1 MPKVTLYN
9 TAGAAAGEIEL
20 NDSVFG
26 VEYNEAVIHQAVV
39 RQMANERLGTHATKT
54 RGLVRGGGR
63 KPWKQK
69 GTGRA
74 RVGSIRSPLWVGGG
88 TVFGPTPRSHAKDM
102 TRKARQLAV
111 KSALSEKLRANE
123 LIVVDAINFDTP
135 KTKEVVKFLAA
146 FNVDGKALIVDG
158 GTASENT
165 VLSARNIPGVKAY
178 APSGLNIYDIVH
190 YTKLFLTQD
199 AVNIHS
205 AYRLLLQRSKSA
217 RRWNR
222 FSR

>member
-1 MPKVTLYN
+1 MPKVKLYN
-9 TAGAAAGEIEL
+9 IAGQETGEIEL

-26 VEYNEAVIHQAVV
+26 VDYNEAVIHQAVV

-54 RGLVRGGGR
+54 RGLVRGGGK

-102 TRKARQLAV
+102 PRKARQLAV

-123 LIVVDAINFDTP
+123 LIVIDAIDFEAP
-135 KTKEVVKFLAA
+135 KTKNVVKMLA
-146 FNVDGKALIVDG
+146 DLHSEGKALIVDG
-158 GTASENT
+158 ARNT

-178 APSGLNIYDIVH
+178 APSGLNIYDIVNTH
-190 YTKLFLTQD
+190 KLFLTQE
-199 AVNIHS
+199 AVKKIEEVL
-205 AYRLLLQRSKSA
+205 A
-217 RRWNR
+217 
-222 FSR
+222 

>member
-88 TVFGPTPRSHAKDM
+88 IVFGPTPRSHAKDM

-123 LIVVDAINFDTP
+123 LIVVDAINFDAP

-158 GTASENT
+158 GTASANT

-199 AVNIHS
+199 AVKKIEEVL
-205 AYRLLLQRSKSA
+205 A
-217 RRWNR
+217 
-222 FSR
+222 

>member
-9 TAGAAAGEIEL
+9 IAGEAAGEMEL

-39 RQMANERLGTHATKT
+39 RQMSNERLGTHATKT
-54 RGLVRGGGR
+54 RGLVRGGGK

-88 TVFGPTPRSHAKDM
+88 TVFGPTPRSYAKSM

-111 KSALSEKLRANE
+111 RSALSEKLRANE
-123 LIVVDAINFDTP
+123 LVVLDQIEFDAP
-135 KTKEVVKFLAA
+135 KTKSVVQMLGA
-146 FNVDGKALIVDG
+146 FKAEGKALIVDG
-158 GTASENT
+158 GEKAANT
-165 VLSARNIPGVKAY
+165 ILGARNLPEVKAVT
-178 APSGLNIYDIVH
+178 AEGINLYDIIH
-190 YTKLFLTQD
+190 YTKLFVT
-199 AVNIHS
+199 
-205 AYRLLLQRSKSA
+205 KSA
-217 RRWNR
+217 VEKIEEVLA
-222 FSR
+222 

>member
-123 LIVVDAINFDTP
+123 LIVVDAINFDAP

-190 YTKLFLTQD
+190 YTKLLFLTQD
-199 AVNIHS
+199 AVKKIEEVL
-205 AYRLLLQRSKSA
+205 A
-217 RRWNR
+217 
-222 FSR
+222 

>member
-1 MPKVTLYN
+1 MPKVKLYN
-9 TAGAAAGEIEL
+9 ITGQETGEIEL

-26 VEYNEAVIHQAVV
+26 VDYNEAVIHQAVV

-54 RGLVRGGGR
+54 RGLVRGGGK

-102 TRKARQLAV
+102 PRKARQLAV

-123 LIVVDAINFDTP
+123 LIVIDAIDFEAP
-135 KTKEVVKFLAA
+135 KTKNVVKMLA
-146 FNVDGKALIVDG
+146 DLHSEGKALIVDG
-158 GTASENT
+158 ARNT

-178 APSGLNIYDIVH
+178 APSGLNIYDFVN
-190 YTKLFLTQD
+190 TDKLFLTQE
-199 AVNIHS
+199 AVKKIEEVL
-205 AYRLLLQRSKSA
+205 A
-217 RRWNR
+217 
-222 FSR
+222 

>member
-1 MPKVTLYN
+1 MPKVKLYN
-9 TAGAAAGEIEL
+9 IAGQETGEIEL

-26 VEYNEAVIHQAVV
+26 VDYNEAVIHQAVV

-54 RGLVRGGGR
+54 RGLVRGGGK

-74 RVGSIRSPLWVGGG
+74 RVGSIRSPLWIGGG

-102 TRKARQLAV
+102 PRKARQLAV

-123 LIVVDAINFDTP
+123 LIVIDAIDFEAP
-135 KTKEVVKFLAA
+135 KTKNVVKMLA
-146 FNVDGKALIVDG
+146 DLHSEGKALIVDG
-158 GTASENT
+158 ARNT

-178 APSGLNIYDIVH
+178 APSGLNIYDIVN
-190 YTKLFLTQD
+190 TDKLFLTQE
-199 AVNIHS
+199 AVKKIEEVL
-205 AYRLLLQRSKSA
+205 A
-217 RRWNR
+217 
-222 FSR
+222 

>member
-123 LIVVDAINFDTP
+123 LIVVDAINFDAP

-165 VLSARNIPGVKAY
+165 VLSACNIPGVKAY

-199 AVNIHS
+199 AVKKIEEVL
-205 AYRLLLQRSKSA
+205 A
-217 RRWNR
+217 
-222 FSR
+222 

>member
-1 MPKVTLYN
+1 MPKVKLYN
-9 TAGAAAGEIEL
+9 IAGQETGEIEL
-20 NDSVFG
+20 NDRVFG
-26 VEYNEAVIHQAVV
+26 VDYNEAVIHQVVV

-54 RGLVRGGGR
+54 RGLVRGGGK

-102 TRKARQLAV
+102 PRKARQLAV

-123 LIVVDAINFDTP
+123 LIVIDAIDFEAP
-135 KTKEVVKFLAA
+135 KTKNVVKMLA
-146 FNVDGKALIVDG
+146 DLHSEGKALIVDG
-158 GTASENT
+158 ARNT

-178 APSGLNIYDIVH
+178 APSGLNIYDIVN
-190 YTKLFLTQD
+190 TDKLFLTQE
-199 AVNIHS
+199 AVKKIEEVL
-205 AYRLLLQRSKSA
+205 A
-217 RRWNR
+217 
-222 FSR
+222 

>member
-1 MPKVTLYN
+1 MPKVKLYN
-9 TAGAAAGEIEL
+9 IAGQETGEIEL

-26 VEYNEAVIHQAVV
+26 VDYNEAVIHQAVV

-54 RGLVRGGGR
+54 RGLVRGGGK

-102 TRKARQLAV
+102 PRKARQLAV

-123 LIVVDAINFDTP
+123 LIVIDAIDFEAP
-135 KTKEVVKFLAA
+135 KTKNVVKMLA
-146 FNVDGKALIVDG
+146 DLHSEGKALIVDG
-158 GTASENT
+158 ARNT

-178 APSGLNIYDIVH
+178 APSGLNIYDIVNAD
-190 YTKLFLTQD
+190 KLFLTQE
-199 AVNIHS
+199 AVKKIEEVL
-205 AYRLLLQRSKSA
+205 A
-217 RRWNR
+217 
-222 FSR
+222 

>member
-1 MPKVTLYN
+1 MPKVKLYN
-9 TAGAAAGEIEL
+9 IAGQETGEIEL

-26 VEYNEAVIHQAVV
+26 VDYNEAVIHQAVV

-54 RGLVRGGGR
+54 RGLVRGGGK

-102 TRKARQLAV
+102 PRKARQLAV

-123 LIVVDAINFDTP
+123 LIVIDAIDFEAP
-135 KTKEVVKFLAA
+135 KTKNVVKMLA
-146 FNVDGKALIVDG
+146 DLHSECKALIVDG
-158 GTASENT
+158 ARNT

-178 APSGLNIYDIVH
+178 APSGLNIYDIVN
-190 YTKLFLTQD
+190 TDKLFLTQE
-199 AVNIHS
+199 AVKKIEEVL
-205 AYRLLLQRSKSA
+205 A
-217 RRWNR
+217 
-222 FSR
+222 

>member
-1 MPKVTLYN
+1 MPKVKLYN
-9 TAGAAAGEIEL
+9 IAGQETGEIEL

-26 VEYNEAVIHQAVV
+26 VDYNEAVIHQAVV

-54 RGLVRGGGR
+54 RGLVRGGGK

-74 RVGSIRSPLWVGGG
+74 RVGSIRSSLWVGGG

-102 TRKARQLAV
+102 PRKARQLAV

-123 LIVVDAINFDTP
+123 LIVIDAIDFEAP
-135 KTKEVVKFLAA
+135 KTKNVVKMLA
-146 FNVDGKALIVDG
+146 DLHSEGKALIVDG
-158 GTASENT
+158 ARNT

-178 APSGLNIYDIVH
+178 APSGLNIYDIVN
-190 YTKLFLTQD
+190 TDKLFLTQE
-199 AVNIHS
+199 AVKKIEEVL
-205 AYRLLLQRSKSA
+205 A
-217 RRWNR
+217 
-222 FSR
+222 

>member
-123 LIVVDAINFDTP
+123 LIVVDAINFDAP
-135 KTKEVVKFLAA
+135 KTKEIVKFLAA
-146 FNVDGKALIVDG
+146 SNVDGKALIVDG

-199 AVNIHS
+199 AVKKIEEVL
-205 AYRLLLQRSKSA
+205 A
-217 RRWNR
+217 
-222 FSR
+222 

>member
-20 NDSVFG
+20 DDSVFG

-123 LIVVDAINFDTP
+123 LIVVDAINFDAP

-146 FNVDGKALIVDG
+146 FNVDGKVLIVDG

-199 AVNIHS
+199 AVKKIEEVL
-205 AYRLLLQRSKSA
+205 A
-217 RRWNR
+217 
-222 FSR
+222 